1 MFSDNFLNAKNKLK
15 LAEKL
20 SDLNSDED
28 DAEIV
33 KKRRKLYAIKVF
45 SSSSEEEIDNLVTNK
60 KIDNYPKVPQISK
73 DSNKSRRML
82 QDNENCTSEQ
92 ENETQH
98 ARFEQNYNFSS
109 NIHQTIK
116 GNN

>member
-33 KKRRKLYAIKVF
+33 KKGEDFMQQKYFLQAVKRKLITLLQIKKLIIIQKYHKFRRILINHVACCK
-45 SSSSEEEIDNLVTNK
+45 INKTVHQNK
-60 KIDNYPKVPQISK
+60 KMKRNMHDLNKIIIFLQI
-73 DSNKSRRML
+73 
-82 QDNENCTSEQ
+82 
-92 ENETQH
+92 
-98 ARFEQNYNFSS
+98 F
-109 NIHQTIK
+109 IK
-116 GNN
+116 Q